1 LPQSFLAI
9 HKVGDAQGEI
19 DIKTLHKARACP
31 RPLKNFGGIMGR
43 FEVQGI
49 VSMKTGEPIVQMR
62 QVDDNGVEES
72 RFQLSPMDAREI
84 AQNILEAA
92 SNAVYDAALIAWAK
106 EAFPEDEMMG
116 IAMVDLIRKY
126 RADKWGLPDRPEDW
140 R

>member
-1 LPQSFLAI
+1 M
-9 HKVGDAQGEI
+9 HKGRLLI
-19 DIKTLHKARACP
+19 NTLHKARACP
-31 RPLKNFGGIMGR
+31 RPLKIFGGIMGR

-49 VSMKTGEPIVQMR
+49 VSMKTGQPLVQMR

-72 RFQLSPMDAREI
+72 RFQVSPIEAREI
-84 AQNILEAA
+84 AQNILEATFN
-92 SNAVYDAALIAWAK
+92 SVYDAALIAWAK

-116 IAMVDLIRKY
+116 AAMVDLIRKY